1 MANSTNHD
9 QEDILDGIQ
18 TVEINIESQ
27 INALKDALH
36 ALSVRRKLLVDT
48 LAPLLDND
56 EADQGTVDAVAQL
69 QTDMDAFDELV
80 PSLPE

>member
-9 QEDILDGIQ
+9 QEDLLDGIQ

-27 INALKDALH
+27 INALTNALH
-36 ALSVRRKLLVDT
+36 ALSVRRKLLVDN
-48 LAPLLDND
+48 LAPLPDND
-56 EADQGTVDAVAQL
+56 EADQGTVDAIAQL
-69 QTDMDAFDELV
+69 QTDMTDFDTLV